1 MAEYLI
7 QDTTL
12 TNMADAVRTKTGSTG
27 ALSPDGMATALN
39 NIANRDSNN
48 LSVSGATVTVPAG
61 NYKAQATKSV
71 ATATQATPSVSVDA
85 NGKITASATQSA
97 GYVAAGTKTGTKQLT
112 TQAAK
117 TVTPT
122 ESSQTAV
129 ASGIYTTGAVSVS
142 PIPSEYIVREEIS
155 EQDTLISN
163 IMTALEGKAGGG
175 SSDGGSVETCTVE
188 VINTTGIFWYIHY
201 SYINE
206 SGVSVMLSGADAGE
220 TTELSNVIAFSDIT
234 IWSDNNAGGVPYE
247 FEADGAYV
255 EVNDMLG
262 GETLAIL
269 QTYPENGNNVAITI
283 M

>member
-12 TNMADAVRTKTGSTG
+12 TAIGDAVRTKTGGTG

-71 ATATQATPSVSVDA
+71 ATATQATPSVSIDA

-97 GYVAAGTKTGTKQLT
+97 GYVTAGTKTETKQLT
-112 TQAAK
+112 TQATK

-129 ASGIYTTGAVSVS
+129 ASGVYTTGAVSVS

-163 IMTALEGKAGGG
+163 IMTALEGKAAGG
-175 SSDGGSVETCTVE
+175 SSGGGSVETC
-188 VINTTGIFWYIHY
+188 
-201 SYINE
+201 
-206 SGVSVMLSGADAGE
+206 
-220 TTELSNVIAFSDIT
+220 
-234 IWSDNNAGGVPYE
+234 
-247 FEADGAYV
+247 
-255 EVNDMLG
+255 EVNCIGANNFYCLHTRFYNNTYSCEYAPVD
-262 GETLAIL
+262 ETM
-269 QTYPENGNNVAITI
+269 QNVVKGAFAITDEGFTAGNEGSWSI
-283 M
+283 TGGTYEGTVNQGSLVIFNLTDDVVTIEYTV